1 MPIFVTENGMAWDD
15 KVENG
20 AVFDP
25 VRTDFVDSHMRAAL
39 RAIDDGSNVQGF
51 FYWSLLDNY
60 EWAFGYE
67 KRFGIVHVDFE
78 TMARTPKASYE
89 ALKAAIRR

>member
-15 KVENG
+15 HVENG
-20 AVFDP
+20 SVYDP
-25 VRTDFVDSHMRAAL
+25 VRLKFVSDHILAAKQ
-39 RAIDDGSNVQGF
+39 AIADGANVHGF

-67 KRFGIVHVDFE
+67 KRFGMVHVDFD
-78 TMARTPKASYE
+78 TLKRTPKASYE
-89 ALKAAIRR
+89 ALKTAIAR